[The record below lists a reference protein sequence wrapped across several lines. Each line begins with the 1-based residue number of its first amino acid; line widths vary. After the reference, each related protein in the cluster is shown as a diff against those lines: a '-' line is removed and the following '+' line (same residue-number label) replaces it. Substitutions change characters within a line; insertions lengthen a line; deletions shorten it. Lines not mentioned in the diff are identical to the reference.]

1 MMKIW
6 HFHIL
11 IVIGHKEN
19 IIMSQ
24 EIVVIQQMGD
34 ALRNT
39 GYKSIESAMSEIIDN
54 SIEAEAKD
62 IFIIVSE
69 KTDSHSGR
77 KHVDEIAFLDNGY
90 GMDDKKLSS
99 CLGIGFSTRTSRK
112 KIGRFGVGL
121 PQSSLYACPQVDVYS
136 WQNGYENCKK
146 VFLDIDA
153 VKDGTQTV
161 IEDPEKTEIPKKYR
175 KFLNYNIAQG
185 NRNCNFKQSGT
196 LVIWKNC
203 DRVVPKS
210 VHFLFRTLEFSLGQK
225 FRHLIKKGTHNI
237 RLIPIE
243 NEDVAIDIMP
253 NDPLFTMKPNLVLGD
268 PNRPGQYEY
277 RNNTDYTEPLFEPFS
292 NEQCPDGIINYP
304 VKYVDPKTGEI
315 LESTVKITFTK
326 VRDIFYDQTA
336 LSTDP
341 GSTPVGKKHVKK
353 LEGISIVRA
362 DREIDFG
369 QFDFYSNL
377 DKPEHRWWGCEI
389 AFTPEL
395 DEAFGVANN
404 KQYVELKRVDPE
416 DYFDE
421 PVQPMWLQLYSII
434 YNTINTIYKE
444 NKKTRAHARTVQDVI
459 QNSTN
464 IINEAEKGNDESQS
478 ASQKAKT
485 DSDPKELENKTAEQ
499 LKKQGVE
506 NPTTNDVATYLS
518 NKVNIVYED
527 LGRTG
532 GIFDYEF
539 SLGTCLVKIN
549 TSHIFYKK
557 FLENVM
563 RDPDTKTAFELFIA
577 SLVKAIDET
586 ELRQSEQNDNLIAM
600 WNEKLRR
607 YINEQQNYAK
617 SN

>member
-1 MMKIW
+1 MKTW
-6 HFHIL
+6 RFHIL
-11 IVIGHKEN
+11 IVIGHRRRYY
-19 IIMSQ
+19 MPQ

-54 SIEAEAKD
+54 SVEADAKD
-62 IFIIVSE
+62 ILVIVSE
-69 KTDSHSGR
+69 KTNINSGR
-77 KHVDEIAFLDNGY
+77 KYVDEIAFLDNGS
-90 GMDDKKLSS
+90 GMDYQQLSA
-99 CLGIGFSTRTSRK
+99 CLGIGYSTRTARK
-112 KIGRFGVGL
+112 SMGRFGVGL
-121 PQSSLYACPQVDVYS
+121 PQASLYACPQVDVYS
-136 WQNGYENCKK
+136 WQNGYSNCKK
-146 VFLDIDA
+146 VFLDINA
-153 VKDGTQTV
+153 VKTGAQTV
-161 IEDPEKTEIPKKYR
+161 IEDPYDTGVPSKYK
-175 KFLNYNIAQG
+175 KFLNYKIAKSG
-185 NRNCNFKQSGT
+185 RICDFRNSGT

-210 VHFLFRTLEFSLGQK
+210 VTFLFKTLEFSLGQK
-225 FRHLIKKGTHNI
+225 FRHLIKDGSHNI
-237 RLIPIE
+237 RLIPLD
-243 NEDVAIDIMP
+243 NEDAAIDIMP
-253 NDPLFTMKPNLVLGD
+253 NDPLFTMKPNLVLGN
-268 PNRPGQYEY
+268 PSKPGQYEY
-277 RNNTDYTEPLFEPFS
+277 GNNTDYTECLFEPFS
-292 NEQCPDGIINYP
+292 NEQYPDGIIDFP
-304 VKYVDPKTGEI
+304 VKYVDTKTGEI
-315 LESTVKITFTK
+315 EESSVKITFTK
-326 VRDIFYDQTA
+326 VRDVFYDQTA

-353 LEGISIVRA
+353 LEGISIVRSN
-362 DREIDFG
+362 REIDFG

-404 KQYVELKRVDPE
+404 KQHVELKRVDSE
-416 DYFDE
+416 DYIDE
-421 PVQPMWLQLYSII
+421 PVQPIWLQLERII
-434 YNTINTIYKE
+434 STTINSIYKI
-444 NKKTRAHARTVQDVI
+444 NKATRAHARTVTDI
-459 QNSTN
+459 IPNSTN

-478 ASQKAKT
+478 ASQKAKSEANPQ
-485 DSDPKELENKTAEQ
+485 DLADKTAEQ

-506 NPTTNDVATYLS
+506 NPTNDDVATYMS
-518 NKVNIVYED
+518 NKVNIMYDD

-557 FLENVM
+557 FLESVIQ
-563 RDPDTKTAFELFIA
+563 DADTKTAFELFIA

-617 SN
+617 G